1 MEIWY
6 FETSAVNFFMEGHS
20 VEDALATKQL
30 QLNKGREWRL
40 SPITL
45 WEILMTSDEVR
56 REEILYFCQ
65 HLFSRELLPSP
76 AELIIPY
83 IRQGMPKIEKVR
95 ELKSTSRMA
104 DVWRDLIDDR
114 NKTFVLDH
122 KEVRER
128 AKLIQSFTKNVYE
141 LIKHGD
147 LVVGS
152 DKAFSGLDCSLSNLV
167 KELPFIKSGEPAS
180 SEQLMSYKVAL
191 YYIMIT
197 LCAEADF
204 DNEPIKDFWQKLGID
219 STADRVV
226 YVLRELPTLVSR
238 GPFCVMAYMTISQA
252 SGKYPRGVWFDSL
265 HSIYMTYADKIF
277 TTDGHFQG
285 LRDIIP
291 EPILQQKI
299 HHMDEVKLI
308 YHDFNQ
314 FGVSNT

>member
-6 FETSAVNFFMEGHS
+6 FETSAVNFLMERLS
-20 VEDALATKQL
+20 VEDALATKQF
-30 QLNKGREWRL
+30 QLNKGRQWRL
-40 SPITL
+40 SPITI
-45 WEILMTSDEVR
+45 WEILMTSDEAR

-83 IRQGMPKIEKVR
+83 IHQGMPKVEKVR

-104 DVWRDLIDDR
+104 YVWRDLVDDR
-114 NKTFVLDH
+114 NKTFKLDH

-128 AKLIQSFTKNVYE
+128 SKLIQLFTKNVHE

-152 DKAFSGLDCSLSNLV
+152 DKAFLGLDCSLSNLV
-167 KELPFIKSGEPAS
+167 KELSFIKSGEPAS
-180 SEQLMSYKVAL
+180 RDQILSYKVAL
-191 YYIMIT
+191 YYIMLV

-204 DNEPIKDFWQKLGID
+204 DNQPIKDFWQKLGID
-219 STADRVV
+219 STADRVA
-226 YVLRELPTLVSR
+226 YVLRELPLLVHR

-265 HSIYMTYADKIF
+265 HSIYMTYVDKIF

-291 EPILQQKI
+291 EPILKQKI
-299 HHMDEVKLI
+299 HHMDEIDLI
-308 YHDFNQ
+308 HHNFNQ
-314 FGVSNT
+314 FG